1 MSNSVIFKSSIGK
14 KVFMALTGL
23 FLCTFLVGHLL
34 GNLQLILKTGEE
46 GRRAFNEYAYFMGHN
61 PFIKILSYVTY
72 AAVIIHIIDGFAL
85 TIQNKKARP
94 IGYAYNKP
102 AANSSSASRSMA
114 ILGTLILVFLATHMA
129 NFWWKMKITEDVPLH
144 VNTVSKEIPQVN
156 PITQSQELVTYNINH
171 LLTTS
176 GEYIPISIQNQT
188 TKQYL
193 NSQGIPVSGADTSY
207 VRIKNVTEIY
217 NRDTRLKMGEAYKDL
232 HTLVMDFFNP
242 TKNKGALFA
251 VLFYVISMIVLGYH
265 LLHGFQSAFQS
276 LGINHPKYTPM
287 IKIIGTGFAVIIPLL
302 FAIIPIII
310 YNL

>member
-1 MSNSVIFKSSIGK
+1 MSNSAFFKSSIGK

-72 AAVIIHIIDGFAL
+72 IAVLIHVIDGILL
-85 TIQNKKARP
+85 TIQNRKARP
-94 IGYAYNKP
+94 VRYAYSKP

-129 NFWWKMKITEDVPLH
+129 NFWWKMKVKEDVPLH
-144 VNTVSKEIPQVN
+144 TYQLEMEN
-156 PITQSQELVTYNINH
+156 PMM
-171 LLTTS
+171 
-176 GEYIPISIQNQT
+176 GNQT
-188 TKQYL
+188 
-193 NSQGIPVSGADTSY
+193 P
-207 VRIKNVTEIY
+207 EIY
-217 NRDTRLKMGEAYKDL
+217 YTHVPGIQPIPKDKNNIVEKGTDLYIKGTNVKVAEGYRDL
-232 HTLVMDFFNP
+232 HGLVMDFFNP
-242 TKNKGALFA
+242 SKNEGALYA
-251 VLFYVISMIVLGYH
+251 VLFYVISMVVLAYH

-276 LGINHPKYTPM
+276 LGINHPKYTPL
-287 IKIIGTGFAVIIPLL
+287 IKMIGTGFAVLVPLL
-302 FAIIPIII
+302 FAIIPVII